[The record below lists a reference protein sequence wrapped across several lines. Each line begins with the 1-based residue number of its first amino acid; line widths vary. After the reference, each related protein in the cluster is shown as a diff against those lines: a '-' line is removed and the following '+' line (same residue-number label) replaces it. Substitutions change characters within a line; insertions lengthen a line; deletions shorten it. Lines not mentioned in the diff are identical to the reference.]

1 MSALYLPSS
10 MSEEKK
16 ADIFKDITKDLSLDN
31 LLGTWTWDIS
41 DDLLKLKEEFAQKC
55 VEKITSEKKDGLAWK
70 IIGEGVWLKNYLISK
85 NVGDKFI
92 DNITWWVLGSVL
104 NIVDTK
110 SLEIDGKTYNSIFE
124 YLKPIKEKL
133 DAVKTETELTAL
145 EKEILW
151 WTNNT
156 VDDTPD
162 NNGNIDVVNWEIDFS
177 NGNFTEKQ
185 RQNINFLIDTM
196 KEQGITNPYTQVGI
210 LSCIAK
216 ESGFIPQSELSYSTT
231 ENNIIKQKF
240 GTRISSYSD
249 KQLTELKKDDEKFF
263 DAIYNQYKKDP
274 TTNKQK
280 IPKEAQYTRETGNND
295 EGDGYTYRG
304 RGYNGITFKSLY
316 KQYGD
321 LIGEDLVTNPDLLN
335 DPEIAAKVAL
345 AFFKK
350 GNKNNDLSDLT
361 FTDKT
366 TATKYFT
373 DLNAWGKANSES
385 YNNALAAADKFEVVE
400 EQTA

>member
-1 MSALYLPSS
+1 M
-10 MSEEKK
+10 
-16 ADIFKDITKDLSLDN
+16 KD
-31 LLGTWTWDIS
+31 
-41 DDLLKLKEEFAQKC
+41 
-55 VEKITSEKKDGLAWK
+55 
-70 IIGEGVWLKNYLISK
+70 
-85 NVGDKFI
+85 
-92 DNITWWVLGSVL
+92 
-104 NIVDTK
+104 
-110 SLEIDGKTYNSIFE
+110 
-124 YLKPIKEKL
+124 
-133 DAVKTETELTAL
+133 
-145 EKEILW
+145 
-151 WTNNT
+151 
-156 VDDTPD
+156 
-162 NNGNIDVVNWEIDFS
+162 
-177 NGNFTEKQ
+177 
-185 RQNINFLIDTM
+185 
-196 KEQGITNPYTQVGI
+196 QGITNPYTQVGI

-280 IPKEAQYTRETGNND
+280 FPKEEQYTRETGNNN

-373 DLNAWGKANSES
+373 DLNA
-385 YNNALAAADKFEVVE
+385 
-400 EQTA
+400 